1 MSTLI
6 IHELKISAENFTE
19 VLAGRKTHEVR
30 FNDRNYQIGDCLNLR
45 EIDESGHYTGQE
57 MNTQISHVLHGDQYG
72 LAEGWCVL
80 SLKNTTHNKAQ
91 KLIEYLRDRL
101 EETCDCIEAG
111 YGIARSSGHSTSDAA
126 MTVEGGRVF
135 IEEAN
140 QFLNTFAESQPC
152 NTPQ

>member
-1 MSTLI
+1 MSTLT
-6 IHELKISAENFTE
+6 IHELKISTEHFIE

-30 FNDRNYQIGDCLNLR
+30 FNDRNYQVGDCLNLR
-45 EIDESGHYTGQE
+45 EIDESGNYTGQE
-57 MNTQISHVLHGDQYG
+57 MNTQICHVLHGGQYG
-72 LAEGWCVL
+72 LAEEWCVL
-80 SLKNTTHNKAQ
+80 SLKNATHNKAQ

-111 YGIARSSGHSTSDAA
+111 YGIARSSGHSTLDAE
-126 MTVEGGRVF
+126 MTVEDGRVF

-140 QFLNTFAESQPC
+140 KFLGSFAESQPC